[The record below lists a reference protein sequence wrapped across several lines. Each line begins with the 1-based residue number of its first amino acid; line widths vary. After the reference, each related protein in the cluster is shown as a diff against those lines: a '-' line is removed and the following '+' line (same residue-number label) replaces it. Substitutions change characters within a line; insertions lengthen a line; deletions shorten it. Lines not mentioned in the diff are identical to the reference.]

1 MSIVRVA
8 MCASF
13 LLVSTPAVAM
23 QGQAPGTT
31 DSVTVRPARDL
42 ALLGECDHAYLAKDA
57 SERAIETCRAAV
69 AASDE
74 AGASAFAP
82 RLARSRL
89 GDIYMFAGRWS
100 DAIAAYESALSVKT
114 PTEATS
120 LETGETLA
128 KRAIAQLNLMDL
140 AAADISA
147 TSAEAAMDQP
157 MGRDTDERRRYIAT
171 LQTTLMV
178 HARIKRLRRDES
190 GAQKLEA
197 RARALS
203 EAR

>member
-1 MSIVRVA
+1 MSIVRAGIWV
-8 MCASF
+8 S
-13 LLVSTPAVAM
+13 LLLLLTPAVET
-23 QGQAPGTT
+23 QGQAPGAT

-42 ALLGECDHAYLAKDA
+42 ALLSECDKAYLAKDA
-57 SERAIETCRAAV
+57 SVRAIETCRAAV
-69 AASDE
+69 AAADE

-100 DAIAAYESALSVKT
+100 DAAAAYESALSVKASS
-114 PTEATS
+114 EATS
-120 LETGETLA
+120 LETGETLT

-140 AAADISA
+140 PAADISA

-157 MGRDTDERRRYIAT
+157 MGRDADEQRRYVTT

-178 HARIKRLRRDES
+178 HARIKRLRGDES

-197 RARALS
+197 RARAL
-203 EAR
+203 ADAK